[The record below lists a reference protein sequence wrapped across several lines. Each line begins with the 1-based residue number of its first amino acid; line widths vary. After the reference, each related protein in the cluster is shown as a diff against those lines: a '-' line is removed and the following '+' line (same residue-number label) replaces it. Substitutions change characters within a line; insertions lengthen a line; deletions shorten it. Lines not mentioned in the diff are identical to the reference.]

1 MQKWGNQKGVLT
13 PKVRRCSYLLSFPA
27 KMPRKRHFLLKQ
39 LHSCRVSTSFPSSFY
54 QYSIQ
59 ELTNVVKPEIW
70 NRSFQLAFAPTLGT
84 HRPGLPGVFVCS
96 EQMTWSCLEEVLEDF
111 LLKFL
116 IKAWVSHQGDR
127 PVIAVDGF
135 WLVQRVL
142 GYRVPSQGQQP
153 GSGLP
158 PICNDKGSVSD
169 QLEMHWAA
177 CKIMSLS
184 IILRSE

>member
-1 MQKWGNQKGVLT
+1 MQLSAELSCQKCPEKGI
-13 PKVRRCSYLLSFPA
+13 SYS
-27 KMPRKRHFLLKQ
+27 KLKELQ
-39 LHSCRVSTSFPSSFY
+39 SCPVSTYFPFSFY

-59 ELTNVVKPEIW
+59 ELTNVVKPEIR
-70 NRSFQLAFAPTLGT
+70 NLSFQLAFAPTLGT
-84 HRPGLPGVFVCS
+84 HRPGLPGVFVFS

-111 LLKFL
+111 LLKVL

-127 PVIAVDGF
+127 PVIAVDSF

-142 GYRVPSQGQQP
+142 GYRVLSQGQQP

-158 PICNDKGSVSD
+158 PICGSVSD
-169 QLEMHWAA
+169 QLEMHWASY
-177 CKIMSLS
+177 KIMSLS